1 MVTPKNI
8 DYSVRVIPIIEET
21 NSNRVPGSALN
32 QNRHVQSVFVS
43 RSYHQKYLL
52 QRHPWLLQALDID
65 PEDLVESHVA
75 ARLNGFVGGYGKAAA
90 FDAEWERLGLNS
102 KMAEYVKKEM
112 VKNKR

>member
-1 MVTPKNI
+1 MKH
-8 DYSVRVIPIIEET
+8 
-21 NSNRVPGSALN
+21 AF
-32 QNRHVQSVFVS
+32 VF
-43 RSYHQKYLL
+43 RRYHQKYLL

>member
-1 MVTPKNI
+1 MRKKQLQIKITMF
-8 DYSVRVIPIIEET
+8 
-21 NSNRVPGSALN
+21 N
-32 QNRHVQSVFVS
+32 QHVFVFC
-43 RSYHQKYLL
+43 SYHQKYLL